1 MDVAVPAVVLG
12 VVRPADILAVES
24 IMTSQNSLSSPLP
37 PHSEPVQREITRLCI
52 ETGLLL
58 MQHGAESALVEN
70 LTRRLGLKLG
80 VRSVEVALMANA
92 ITVTTLSDD
101 HCITTVRRNE
111 DRGINMHM
119 VTEAQRAVLA
129 VEAGELDRAGFRAR
143 LEAIKPE
150 RYPRWQVALMIGLSC
165 ACFARLAG
173 VDWPGCA
180 LTFVASTVAM
190 AVRQLIAARH
200 FNPLVTFSV
209 TAFVATS
216 IAGQGLLH
224 QIGTTPRLAMAACVL
239 LLVPGFPMINSVS
252 DMVKGYLNTGLSRGM
267 MATLLGAATSTGIML
282 AITVWHFPAHD
293 ALTIQGAA
301 EGNIWALLLKNM
313 AFAAVPAVGFAL
325 VFNVPA
331 SALAYCAFGGA
342 IGRGGRY
349 LLMTSGMPI
358 ELATFVAAAAV
369 SLLGVYFAQRLRAHP
384 KVFTVAAMIPMIPG
398 VAFFTT
404 LSAVV
409 EIQKGY
415 TPELLATVVT
425 SGLRTTFIVAALAV
439 GLAVP
444 GLFFYRRRP
453 VV

>member
-1 MDVAVPAVVLG
+1 MALISSTSSQPVPL
-12 VVRPADILAVES
+12 
-24 IMTSQNSLSSPLP
+24 
-37 PHSEPVQREITRLCI
+37 SEPVQREITRLCI

-70 LTRRLGLKLG
+70 LTRRLGVVLG
-80 VRSVEVALMANA
+80 VRSVEVALTANA
-92 ITVTTLSDD
+92 LTVTTLSEN

-129 VEAGELDRAGFRAR
+129 VEAGGLDRAGFRAR
-143 LEAIKPE
+143 IEAIKPH

-173 VDWPGCA
+173 ADWAGCG
-180 LTFVASTVAM
+180 LTFAASTVAM
-190 AVRQLIAARH
+190 VVRQLVAARH
-200 FNPLVTFSV
+200 FNPLVTFFV

-216 IAGQGLLH
+216 IAGQGLLY
-224 QIGTTPRLAMAACVL
+224 QIGAMPRIAMASCVL
-239 LLVPGFPMINSVS
+239 LLVPGFPMINSIS

-267 MATLLGAATSTGIML
+267 MATLLGAATSAGIML
-282 AITVWHFPAHD
+282 AITVWHFPAHSV
-293 ALTIQGAA
+293 AAARVA
-301 EGNIWALLLKNM
+301 EGNFWVLLFNNIVL
-313 AFAAVPAVGFAL
+313 AAVPAVGFAL
-325 VFNVPA
+325 VFNVPVG
-331 SALAYCAFGGA
+331 ALGYCAAGGA
-342 IGRGGRY
+342 VGRGGRF
-349 LLMTSGMPI
+349 LLVTAGVPI
-358 ELATFVAAAAV
+358 ELATFVAAAVV
-369 SLLGVYFAQRLRAHP
+369 SLLGVYLAQRLRAHP

-398 VAFFTT
+398 VAFFTA

-409 EIQKGY
+409 EIQKGF
-415 TPELLATVVT
+415 TLELLATAVT
-425 SGLRTTFIVAALAV
+425 SGLSASFIVAALAV